1 MPAFLLSLREGLEAA
16 LIVGIVLG
24 ALGRLGKRNQARFVW
39 LGVGAAFAA
48 SLLVAV
54 GLDMVG
60 AEFEGVAAQV
70 FEGVTMLLAAGV
82 LTWMIFWMQRE
93 GSEIHQRLT
102 ADVKAVAE
110 EGARSGASL
119 FLLAFLAVF
128 REGIELALF
137 LVAAT
142 FATSGL
148 QTISGAS
155 GGLLLA
161 AGLGYL
167 MFAGSVRLN
176 LKLFFRVTSLL
187 LIVFAA
193 GMLAY
198 GVHELV
204 EAAVLPALVEPVYNI
219 SPILSD
225 QAGLG
230 LLLKALFGYN
240 SNPALLETMAYVAYF
255 VVVWAAL
262 RMHKTLKPAGV
273 SSSS

>member
-16 LIVGIVLG
+16 LIVGIVFG
-24 ALGRLGKRNQARFVW
+24 ALKKLGRRDQALFVW
-39 LGVGAAFAA
+39 LGVGVAIAA
-48 SLLVAV
+48 SLSVAI
-54 GLDMVG
+54 GLDAVG
-60 AEFEGVAAQV
+60 AEFEGTAAQV

-82 LTWMIFWMQRE
+82 LTWMIFWMQRA
-93 GSEIHQRLT
+93 GGGIHQRLT
-102 ADVKAVAE
+102 ADVKAVTG
-110 EGARSGASL
+110 EGRHYSASL

-137 LVAAT
+137 LVATT
-142 FATSGL
+142 FATSAL
-148 QTISGAS
+148 QTIIGAAA
-155 GGLLLA
+155 GLLLA

-167 MFAGSVRLN
+167 LFAGSIRLN
-176 LKLFFRVTSLL
+176 LKLFFRMTSLL

-204 EAAVLPALVEPVYNI
+204 EATVLPALVEPLYNI
-219 SPILSD
+219 SSILSD

-240 SNPALLETMAYVAYF
+240 SNPALLETLAYVAYF
-255 VVVWAAL
+255 VVIWAAL
-262 RMHKTLKPAGV
+262 RAQRTPVPARMGR
-273 SSSS
+273 SS